1 MESITSNMKSNDPYR
16 IAALAARH
24 VLILNFILFVTK
36 AITGWFGGS
45 FALIADAVNNLTDVG
60 LSLGLY
66 FGIKL
71 AGKPPDD
78 NHAYGH
84 GKIETEIGRLIGLV
98 VLATAGGIV
107 GAGIGRLDEVHPPPH
122 LAVLIVA
129 ALSIG
134 IKEYMYRYQQRLAIR
149 LSSQALAADAL
160 NHRTDVAATS
170 CVLLGSLAVWI
181 GGSKY
186 AFVDGMAAIVV
197 GGIMAFAAGRA
208 VISSSREMLDEMPPN
223 EIIVRIQKT
232 VLEVPGI
239 VTTEKILGRKMGMQ
253 YAVDVH
259 IVVNKDMSVYDAHAL
274 GHIAKDQIIANVPQ
288 VSQVLVH
295 IEPDSMEHKSCT
307 EVELQ

>member
-1 MESITSNMKSNDPYR
+1 MDSIKSNITSNDPYR
-16 IAALAARH
+16 TAALAARH
-24 VLILNFILFVTK
+24 VLVLNFILFVTK
-36 AITGWFGGS
+36 AITGWLGGS

-60 LSLGLY
+60 LSLGLF

-84 GKIETEIGRLIGLV
+84 GKIETEIGRIIGLV
-98 VLATAGGIV
+98 VLATAGGIIM
-107 GAGIGRLDEVHPPPH
+107 AGFNRMDDMHPPPH
-122 LAVLIVA
+122 LAVIIVA

-134 IKEYMYRYQQRLAIR
+134 IKEYMYQYQQRLAVR

-170 CVLLGSLAVWI
+170 CVLLGSLAVLI

-186 AFVDGMAAIVV
+186 AFVDGVAAIVV

-208 VISSSREMLDEMPPN
+208 VISSSREMLDEMPPK
-223 EIIVRIQKT
+223 ELIDRIQQA

-239 VTTEKILGRKMGMQ
+239 VATEKILGRKMGMQ

-259 IVVNKDMSVYDAHAL
+259 LEVSGEMSVCDAHAL
-274 GHIAKDQIIANVPQ
+274 GHRAKNQIIAKVPK

-295 IEPDSMEHKSCT
+295 IEPDSSEHKSCP
-307 EVELQ
+307 EVEMQ